1 MRVSRL
7 KRLASH
13 FWPIKVA
20 AFKSEM
26 SGQLVVELVEGR
38 FRLRTG
44 DAVYSFEDRYTSFAT
59 ALKEVSISLEG
70 DILVLGMGM
79 GSIPWLLQSV
89 HKAANRITCVD
100 VDPLMPALVNR
111 FYPDKD
117 NLERLELVTADVVD
131 FLGQNKRQFSLVCVD
146 VFVGEEVPHSM
157 WELELLKK
165 LRHTISSNGTI
176 LFSRLST
183 RQTEEAELWDN
194 LAEVFPGNRDI
205 LTFGNAIM
213 LWQKN

>member
-1 MRVSRL
+1 MRASRL

-20 AFKSEM
+20 SYESTM
-26 SGQLVVELVEGR
+26 SGHLLVELVEGR
-38 FRLRTG
+38 YRLRTG

-59 ALKEVSISLEG
+59 ALNEVTFPVHG

-89 HKAANRITCVD
+89 HKTDNPITCVD
-100 VDPLMPALVNR
+100 IDPLMPELVNR
-111 FYPDKD
+111 YYPDKGK
-117 NLERLELVTADVVD
+117 LAQLELVVADVID
-131 FLGQNKRQFSLVCVD
+131 YLGHNEREFGLICVD
-146 VFVGEEVPHSM
+146 VFVAEEVPHSM
-157 WELELLKK
+157 WELESLMK
-165 LRHTISSNGTI
+165 LRQSLSENGTI

-183 RQTEEAELWDN
+183 RQSEESELWEN
-194 LAEVFPGNRDI
+194 LTDVFPGNRDI